1 MAIAG
6 GSTAAIAMCGTTRAW
21 PVALEADMPSS
32 APLASSTGPPSSV
45 VFGGRSSASMSIVA
59 LFTMPIR
66 AVSTRWMTVR
76 RATGLASAVAPSA
89 RASPP
94 TRAGPAVRITS
105 APALVSSRSAA
116 RLLAVSRPAGRA
128 ATRMPPASTTV

>member
-1 MAIAG
+1 
-6 GSTAAIAMCGTTRAW
+6 
-21 PVALEADMPSS
+21 MPSS

-45 VFGGRSSASMSIVA
+45 VFGGRSNASISIVA
-59 LFTMPIR
+59 LFSTPSR
-66 AVSTRWMTVR
+66 ALSTRWMMVS

-89 RASPP
+89 RANPP
-94 TRAGPAVRITS
+94 TRAGPAVRITT

-128 ATRMPPASTTV
+128 ATRIPPASTTV

>member
-1 MAIAG
+1 
-6 GSTAAIAMCGTTRAW
+6 
-21 PVALEADMPSS
+21 MPSS
-32 APLASSTGPPSSV
+32 APVASSTGPPSSV

-59 LFTMPIR
+59 LFTMPTR

-89 RASPP
+89 SASPP